1 MAAERMIG
9 LVRAPPKARR
19 QTVDERNVA
28 DEVVEV
34 EAHSAAIVE
43 ASEPGLDRFE
53 RFFHQVMC
61 GEEGVGGGALDEE
74 IERQALVDL
83 GADFV
88 AEIAARRGNGCAVT
102 LPILGHGSL
111 RFRLRLGPA
120 GGPVGIE
127 WIEVRFALGRSG
139 RGFGPRLGLLRR
151 GFGGGETEVIVIHGI
166 LLTAELAAQLYQ
178 SGAVSLVVLDP
189 PYHPS

>member
-9 LVRAPPKARR
+9 LVRTPPKARR

-34 EAHSAAIVE
+34 EAHGAAIVE
-43 ASEPGLDRFE
+43 ASEAGLDRFE
-53 RFFHQVMC
+53 GFLHQVVR
-61 GEEGVGGGALDEE
+61 GKEGVGGGALDEE
-74 IERQALVDL
+74 IERQTLIDL

-88 AEIAARRGNGCAVT
+88 AEIAARWGNGGAFT

-127 WIEVRFALGRSG
+127 WIEIRLALGRSG
-139 RGFGPRLGLLRR
+139 RGFGPRFRLLRWS
-151 GFGGGETEVIVIHGI
+151 FWGGGELEVIVIHGI
-166 LLTAELAAQLYQ
+166 LLTA
-178 SGAVSLVVLDP
+178 G
-189 PYHPS
+189 